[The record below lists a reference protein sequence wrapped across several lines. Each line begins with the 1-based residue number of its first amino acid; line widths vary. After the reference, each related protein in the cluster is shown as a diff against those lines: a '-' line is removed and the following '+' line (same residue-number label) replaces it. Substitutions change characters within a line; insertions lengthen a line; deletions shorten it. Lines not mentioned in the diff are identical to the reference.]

1 MPGLGEG
8 SVSRRE
14 GGMKA
19 LLIEDS
25 LTSATLIAHQL
36 RAIGIE
42 PLLAKEGEEGIELF
56 KAHRPDLVLLDVILP
71 GMDGFEVAK
80 RIRQL
85 EQHGEWTPVIFLSAR
100 TGDDDLQRG
109 IEVGGD
115 DYLFKP
121 ISAIVLAAK
130 VRAMQR
136 ISQMRYSLVVLT
148 RRLDDANRELQRLSS
163 IDGLTGIANRR
174 QYDTVLVREWRRAQ
188 RRGASIALIVCDVD
202 HFKRYNDYF
211 GHQAGDECL
220 RRVASALAG
229 QAKRPAD
236 LAARYGGEEFAV
248 ILPDTDAEGAMLVA
262 EGMRIAVGE
271 LEMAHAPNAVLP
283 HVTISLGVAAAVP
296 PREAPTP
303 GSLMAAADAALF
315 EAKRAGRNRALLAQP
330 VQASGG

>member
-1 MPGLGEG
+1 
-8 SVSRRE
+8 
-14 GGMKA
+14 MKA

-42 PLLAKEGEEGIELF
+42 PLVAREGEAGIELF
-56 KAHRPDLVLLDVILP
+56 KAHRPELVLLDVILP

-85 EQHGEWTPVIFLSAR
+85 EQHGEWTPIIFLSAR
-100 TGDDDLQRG
+100 TGDDDLRRG

-121 ISAIVLAAK
+121 LSSIVLAAK

-174 QYDTVLVREWRRAQ
+174 QYDATLIREWRRAQ
-188 RRGASIALIVCDVD
+188 RRGAPIALVVCDVD
-202 HFKRYNDYF
+202 YFKRYNDHF
-211 GHQAGDECL
+211 GHQGGDECL
-220 RRVASALAG
+220 RRVAACLAG
-229 QAKRPAD
+229 QVKRPAD
-236 LAARYGGEEFAV
+236 LVARYGGEEFAA

-262 EGMRIAVGE
+262 EGMRIAVN
-271 LEMAHAPNAVLP
+271 EMALAHAPAAGQP
-283 HVTISLGVAAAVP
+283 FVTISLGAAAAVP
-296 PREAPTP
+296 PREVSTP
-303 GSLMAAADAALF
+303 AALLALADAALY
-315 EAKRAGRNRALLAQP
+315 EAKRNGRNRAQLALNHD
-330 VQASGG
+330 

>member
-1 MPGLGEG
+1 MTGLMDG
-8 SVSRRE
+8 SPVFRRE

-42 PLLAKEGEEGIELF
+42 PLVAREGEEGIELF

-71 GMDGFEVAK
+71 GIDGFEVAK

-85 EQHGEWTPVIFLSAR
+85 EQHGEWTPIIFLSAR

-121 ISAIVLAAK
+121 ISSIVLAAK

-136 ISQMRYSLVVLT
+136 LSQMRYSLVVLT

-174 QYDTVLVREWRRAQ
+174 QYDSTLVREWRRAQ
-188 RRGASIALIVCDVD
+188 RRSSSIALVVCDVD
-202 HFKRYNDYF
+202 HFKRYNDHF
-211 GHQAGDECL
+211 GHQGGDECL
-220 RRVASALAG
+220 RQVAACLAE

-236 LAARYGGEEFAV
+236 LVARYGGEEFAA
-248 ILPDTDAEGAMLVA
+248 ILPDTDAEGALQVA
-262 EGMRIAVGE
+262 EAMCRAVYE
-271 LEMAHAPNAVLP
+271 LALPHAPTADLP
-283 HVTISLGVAAAVP
+283 NVTISLGVAAAVP

-303 GSLMAAADAALF
+303 GALMASADAALY
-315 EAKRAGRNRALLAQP
+315 EAKRLGRNRALIAQSLLA
-330 VQASGG
+330 

>member
-1 MPGLGEG
+1 MTGLGEG
-8 SVSRRE
+8 GGFSRRE

-42 PLLAKEGEEGIELF
+42 PLVAREGEEGIELF
-56 KAHRPDLVLLDVILP
+56 KSHRPELVLLDVILP

-85 EQHGEWTPVIFLSAR
+85 EQHGEWTPIIFLSAR
-100 TGDDDLQRG
+100 TGDDDLRRG

-121 ISAIVLAAK
+121 LSSIVLAAK

-174 QYDTVLVREWRRAQ
+174 QYDATLIREWRRAQ
-188 RRGASIALIVCDVD
+188 RRGAPIALVVCDVD
-202 HFKRYNDYF
+202 YFKRYNDHF
-211 GHQAGDECL
+211 GHQGGDECL
-220 RRVASALAG
+220 RRVAACLAT
-229 QAKRPAD
+229 QVKRPAD
-236 LAARYGGEEFAV
+236 LVARYGGEEFAA

-262 EGMRIAVGE
+262 EGMRIAVN
-271 LEMAHAPNAVLP
+271 EMALPHAPAAERP
-283 HVTISLGVAAAVP
+283 FVTISLGAAAAVP
-296 PREAPTP
+296 PREVSTP
-303 GSLMAAADAALF
+303 AALLALADAALY
-315 EAKRAGRNRALLAQP
+315 EAKRNGRNRAVLAP
-330 VQASGG
+330 THN

>member
-1 MPGLGEG
+1 
-8 SVSRRE
+8 
-14 GGMKA
+14 MKA

-42 PLLAKEGEEGIELF
+42 PLLAREGEEGIELF

-85 EQHGEWTPVIFLSAR
+85 EQHGEWTPIIFLSAR

-121 ISAIVLAAK
+121 ISSIVLAAK

-174 QYDTVLVREWRRAQ
+174 QYDAVLIREWRRAQ
-188 RRGASIALIVCDVD
+188 RRSAPIALVVCDVD
-202 HFKRYNDYF
+202 YFKRYNDHF
-211 GHQAGDECL
+211 GHQGGDECL
-220 RRVASALAG
+220 RQVARALAG

-236 LAARYGGEEFAV
+236 LVARYGGEEFAV
-248 ILPDTDAEGAMLVA
+248 ILPDTDAEGALLVA
-262 EGMRIAVGE
+262 EGMRIAVNE
-271 LEMAHAPNAVLP
+271 LELPHAPAAGQPFVS
-283 HVTISLGVAAAVP
+283 ISLGVAAAVP

-303 GSLMAAADAALF
+303 GSLMSAADAALY
-315 EAKRAGRNRALLAQP
+315 EAKRLGRNRVLLAQP
-330 VQASGG
+330 LQA